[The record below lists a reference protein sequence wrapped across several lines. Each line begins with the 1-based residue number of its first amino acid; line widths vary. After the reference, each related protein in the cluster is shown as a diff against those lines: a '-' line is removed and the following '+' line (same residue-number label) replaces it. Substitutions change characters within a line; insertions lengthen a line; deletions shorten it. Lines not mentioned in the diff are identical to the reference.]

1 MKLML
6 KNVRLA
12 FPVLWEAKT
21 FNGEGK
27 PAYSAALII
36 ARDDEQIG
44 KVKKCISAVAKE
56 RWKDKAEQVLK
67 SLVAQE
73 KIALR
78 DGDNKPDYDGFSG
91 HMYVGTR
98 SVVRPLVIDADKT
111 PLTESDGKPY
121 AGCYVNASLEF
132 WAQDNNY
139 GKRINASLRGVQF
152 VRDGEAFAGSSS
164 ASADEFDA
172 LVAESMEN
180 AEYADFV

>member
-6 KNVRLA
+6 KNVRIA

-27 PAYSAALII
+27 PAFSAALLMN
-36 ARDDEQIG
+36 RDDEQIK
-44 KVKKCISAVAKE
+44 KVKQAISAVAKE
-56 RWKDKAEQVLK
+56 RWGAKAEQILK
-67 SLVAQE
+67 GLVAGE

-78 DGDNKPDYDGFSG
+78 DGDNKPDYDGFAG
-91 HMYVGTR
+91 TMYVGAR
-98 SVVRPLVIDADKT
+98 SAVRPLVLDADKT
-111 PLTESDGKPY
+111 PLNESDGKPY
-121 AGCYVNASLEF
+121 AGCYVNASIEL

-139 GKRINASLRGVQF
+139 GKRVNASLRGVQF
-152 VRDGEAFAGSSS
+152 VRDGEAFAGSGA

>member
-1 MKLML
+1 MKIML

-27 PAYSAALII
+27 PAYSAALLMS
-36 ARDDEQIG
+36 RDDEQ
-44 KVKKCISAVAKE
+44 VKKIKQAISAVAKE

-67 SLVAQE
+67 SLVAQD

-78 DGDNKPDYDGFSG
+78 DGDNKPDYDGFAG
-91 HMYVGTR
+91 NMYVGTR
-98 SVVRPLVIDADKT
+98 SAVRPLVVDRDRSQ
-111 PLTESDGKPY
+111 LTEADGKPY
-121 AGCYVNASLEF
+121 AGCYVNASIEL
-132 WAQDNNY
+132 WPQDNNY
-139 GKRINASLRGVQF
+139 GKRINASLRGIQF
-152 VRDGEAFAGSSS
+152 VRDGDAFAGSSA

-180 AEYADFV
+180 AEYDDFV